1 MKGTNVSAWIRTS
14 KSLFGENLVNE
25 ALEHY
30 GISPNKIFTPMED
43 IEDSKA
49 LGFVNYIANKL
60 GKDPSEIWLEIGIGN
75 VKTFSEDYPAFFRYK
90 NLYSFLSALY
100 DIHIVITERIPGSKP
115 PIVSIE
121 AVDKNKA
128 IMSYSSPREMFG
140 YFHGMLKGAA
150 IYYDEDIEVEILE
163 TSKGFTKIAISFEE
177 DIYSQKAYK
186 FNKFFSFGFIKGLE
200 TKIAL
205 ASLLFGG
212 IPIMIISNFV
222 DKKIMTPIALA
233 LSFIIP
239 YFVGK
244 ALFKPKDA
252 ILESI
257 NEIKSK
263 DLSFERNI
271 STNDFF
277 EDINN
282 NLNQIK
288 ASIKTDFVGYK
299 GTTDELN
306 VFANKF
312 NEISNNMGITSND
325 ITNVVEQVA
334 YGAINQAEE
343 TESAAYNL
351 SDSIQNLNNIS
362 ERENKG
368 KDALETAVSN
378 IEKGYRDLKYTS
390 NSLNN
395 ILNEFSEVKE
405 KGLTLQTRAKTVT
418 DIVRTVEQI
427 AEQTN
432 LLALNASIEASR
444 AGEYGQGFT
453 VVALEIRKLAEGS
466 KKAVQDIND
475 ILKAFVMEIDEL
487 VGEIE
492 GQYQILDNE
501 NQSLNTLSTET
512 NQIVNTIQDV
522 SNLIIELVDELNK
535 ETESMNKIA
544 HHIESLA
551 AIAEENSA
559 SSEEV
564 SANVATYTNEIRR
577 MTENILEFKK
587 VSEKFSQDLEKY
599 TL

>member
-351 SDSIQNLNNIS
+351 SNSIQNLNNIS
-362 ERENKG
+362 EKENKG

-535 ETESMNKIA
+535 ETESMNQIA

>member
-362 ERENKG
+362 EKENKG

-535 ETESMNKIA
+535 ETESMNQIA

>member
-535 ETESMNKIA
+535 ETESMNQIA

>member
-205 ASLLFGG
+205 ASLLFVG

-535 ETESMNKIA
+535 ETESMNQIA